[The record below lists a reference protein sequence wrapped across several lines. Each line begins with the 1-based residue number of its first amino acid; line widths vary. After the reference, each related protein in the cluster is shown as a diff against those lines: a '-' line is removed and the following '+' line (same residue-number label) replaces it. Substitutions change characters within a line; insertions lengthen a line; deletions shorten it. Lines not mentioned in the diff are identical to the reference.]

1 MEKFTREYAEK
12 LAQNDPSFRYSY
24 EEDCFAYGYMKAIE
38 ETNAPE
44 LLEALKTA
52 HNLLPNSD
60 FKRDL
65 AELIDKATL

>member
-1 MEKFTREYAEK
+1 MQKFTREYAEK
-12 LAQNDPSFRYSY
+12 LYPSHYGMQIDPHFDIKR
-24 EEDCFAYGYMKAIE
+24 EAYMKAIE